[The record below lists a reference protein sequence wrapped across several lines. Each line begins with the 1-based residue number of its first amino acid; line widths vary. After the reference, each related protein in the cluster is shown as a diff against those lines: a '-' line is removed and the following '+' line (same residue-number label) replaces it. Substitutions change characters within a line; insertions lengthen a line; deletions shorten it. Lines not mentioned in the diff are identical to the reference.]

1 MQTKTGSEN
10 SMREMV
16 SQRIIANNGK
26 SSYLDQEID
35 FEDRSKIDITDK
47 SAT

>member
-1 MQTKTGSEN
+1 MQTKTGSVD
-10 SMREMV
+10 SMRDMV
-16 SQRIIANNGK
+16 SQRIIGANGNPN
-26 SSYLDQEID
+26 YLDQEID